1 MVVKAC
7 IKKKIRML
15 LKAVKYKA
23 LLFSIYVILKRKVY
37 IIFMLSEDTRLLHA
51 HQSVIVSVSGIRHF
65 YIFCSDQGSKN
76 LHRTY
81 STLLFRFDTHVL
93 PGVSDAYGGTG

>member
-7 IKKKIRML
+7 IKKKRKRRML

-37 IIFMLSEDTRLLHA
+37 IVFML
-51 HQSVIVSVSGIRHF
+51 
-65 YIFCSDQGSKN
+65 
-76 LHRTY
+76 
-81 STLLFRFDTHVL
+81 
-93 PGVSDAYGGTG
+93 